1 MLRNKCLILAVEK
14 VNVDSWEAA
23 RCVDKFIHELVVH
36 HCRDVCDAYNIS
48 MDGVSVGFRLIEGL
62 ATDAWEHS
70 GALVYINI
78 ETFST
83 TLKRFIE
90 EGLLTARLGHVDDTA
105 SVHINYNVCFISA
118 GSIII
123 TQEVF
128 PT

>member
-1 MLRNKCLILAVEK
+1 MPRNKCLILTVDK
-14 VNVDSWEAA
+14 VNAGSWEAA
-23 RCVDKFIHELVVH
+23 RCVDRFIHELVVH
-36 HCRDVCDAYNIS
+36 HCRDVCEAYNIS

-90 EGLLTARLGHVDDTA
+90 EGLLAARLGHVDDTA

-128 PT
+128 PI